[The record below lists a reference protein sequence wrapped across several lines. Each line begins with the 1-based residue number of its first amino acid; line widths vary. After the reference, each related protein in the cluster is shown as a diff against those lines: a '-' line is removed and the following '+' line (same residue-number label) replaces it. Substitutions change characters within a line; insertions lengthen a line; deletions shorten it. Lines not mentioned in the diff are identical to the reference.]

1 MQNTS
6 AVFRAGPSLFI
17 FSKGMNSPGVPYMLL
32 VGVAGTEKAF
42 GIAVVSPV
50 VDNTLGWRCAFNG
63 LLKDHRD
70 INITGPAP

>member
-1 MQNTS
+1 
-6 AVFRAGPSLFI
+6 
-17 FSKGMNSPGVPYMLL
+17 MNSPGVPYMLL